1 MVLVIAALA
10 GALLALAAVWI
21 AGAVGR
27 RFPLKESRP
36 VPQAP
41 ERSRD
46 DLIDLVGALPLGGLL
61 VGPHDEVMKVNDLG
75 VAMGL
80 VRGTRVGLPGLLD
93 RVRQVR
99 RTDTEYLGTVIQDR
113 PPGMENVGLCTRV
126 IPLRGGRVLVMAE
139 DEAASRR
146 VDAVRRDFVANVSH
160 ELKTPIGAIG
170 ILAETIEA
178 ACWAA
183 ISNASRTTPSRWR
196 AVSSTSS
203 LGSSRRARS
212 GQTPEGDRRLN
223 GRRFTLLR

>member
-80 VRGTRVGLPGLLD
+80 VRGTRVGSRGCWTGCD
-93 RVRQVR
+93 RCAER
-99 RTDTEYLGTVIQDR
+99 
-113 PPGMENVGLCTRV
+113 
-126 IPLRGGRVLVMAE
+126 IPSTWE
-139 DEAASRR
+139 PS
-146 VDAVRRDFVANVSH
+146 
-160 ELKTPIGAIG
+160 
-170 ILAETIEA
+170 
-178 ACWAA
+178 
-183 ISNASRTTPSRWR
+183 SRTVHREWR
-196 AVSSTSS
+196 TS
-203 LGSSRRARS
+203 GCAH
-212 GQTPEGDRRLN
+212 G
-223 GRRFTLLR
+223 